1 MRFYPE
7 SFEKLIYQLSKLP
20 SIGRK
25 SAQRMAFKIL
35 DMKDE
40 EVSELIL
47 SISNAK
53 KNIKNCNI
61 CGNITED
68 SVCEICKD
76 DLRDVSIITVVE
88 DSASVRALE
97 KTKDYNGLYHVL
109 GIGSAHLN
117 SSFDEIDLDTLLA
130 RAEKPEVKEI
140 ILAISPTV
148 EGNNII
154 LLLKELLKD
163 KNVKVSRIAQGVP
176 LGANLD
182 YYDEFSF
189 LRAIEDRKRIL

>member
-61 CGNITED
+61 CGN
-68 SVCEICKD
+68 SAEIG
-76 DLRDVSIITVVE
+76 R
-88 DSASVRALE
+88 ASCRERV
-97 KTKDYNGLYHVL
+97 
-109 GIGSAHLN
+109 
-117 SSFDEIDLDTLLA
+117 
-130 RAEKPEVKEI
+130 
-140 ILAISPTV
+140 
-148 EGNNII
+148 
-154 LLLKELLKD
+154 
-163 KNVKVSRIAQGVP
+163 
-176 LGANLD
+176 
-182 YYDEFSF
+182 
-189 LRAIEDRKRIL
+189 